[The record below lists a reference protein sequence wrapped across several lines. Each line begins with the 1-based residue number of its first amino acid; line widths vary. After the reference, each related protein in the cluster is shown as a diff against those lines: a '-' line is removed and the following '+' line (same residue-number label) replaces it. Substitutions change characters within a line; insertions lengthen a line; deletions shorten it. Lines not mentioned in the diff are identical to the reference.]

1 MKKYLVLIGAA
12 VLVFA
17 LVSPS
22 MAQFKSW
29 GHLEV
34 QTVYVTNPD
43 FNNGGPTPLNTNT
56 LMASQT
62 PYQSNPSSSGGN
74 GTNLTTKQVFERFR
88 FYLQYGDPKTV
99 RAVLGFEAD
108 SFDWGERP
116 FTPGQVSAG
125 AGYTYGYPPAAGGF
139 GRMGVVGTDQ
149 IQLKIMH
156 AFLEFVIPTTPV
168 KVAAGLQPFNIGG
181 VLFMSKDVP
190 GVTITADFAPHKVE
204 VFWLRERDAS
214 TLSYGVDDL
223 YGLQWTMTQKMYKA
237 YAYGFYKNDLTGG
250 SGVSDTTAGSN
261 TNLES
266 FYDDHPWWL
275 ALGGE
280 YRPGNWLFEGQFI
293 YNGGKRENKGVFT
306 SAGYNGDQDY
316 NAWQGMISGRYRIGP
331 GLAVKLE
338 GFYSTGNDASDPSK
352 IKRFTL
358 PISTKWGNPS
368 EVLWGMGADRSVFY
382 FFNWDLNYVS
392 GHTLDYTGC
401 YFGRLN
407 VEYNPTP
414 WVNLNFNWL
423 YIGDTSSG
431 SAADV
436 LAGRGPI
443 NSPNGSRQ
451 DSDKSYI
458 GQELDVI
465 AKIKIYEPLYYNI
478 GFGYFFP
485 GDVFKNV
492 NGQGSADNG
501 WALNTRLVYVF

>member
-12 VLVFA
+12 VLVLA

-34 QTVYVTNPD
+34 QTVWVTKPD
-43 FNNGGPTPLNTNT
+43 LNTGGPTPLNTAL
-56 LMASQT
+56 LMAQ
-62 PYQSNPSSSGGN
+62 QNPAGGN
-74 GTNLTTKQVFERFR
+74 PPANSDLSTKQVFERFR

-108 SFDWGERP
+108 SFDFGERS
-116 FTPGQVSAG
+116 FTPGQVTAG
-125 AGYTYGYPPAAGGF
+125 AGYTYGYPPPAGGF
-139 GRMGVVGTDQ
+139 TRMGSVGTDTQ
-149 IQLKIMH
+149 QLKIMH

-168 KVAAGLQPFNIGG
+168 KVAVGLQPYNVGG
-181 VLFMSKDVP
+181 VLFLSKDVP
-190 GVTITADFAPHKVE
+190 GITVTADFAPHKVE
-204 VFWLRERDAS
+204 LFWYRERDAN
-214 TLSYGVDDL
+214 TLSYGVDDV
-223 YGLQWTMTQKMYKA
+223 YGAQWTMAQKMYKV

-250 SGVSDTTAGSN
+250 AGINDTTAGSN
-261 TNLES
+261 NNLES

-275 ALGGE
+275 AIGGE
-280 YRPGNWLFEGQFI
+280 YRPGNWEFQGQFV
-293 YNGGKRENKGVFT
+293 YNGGKRENKGVIP
-306 SAGYNGDQDY
+306 DQDY
-316 NAWQGMISGRYRIGP
+316 NAWQGIISGRYRIGP
-331 GLAVKLE
+331 GLSAAVE
-338 GFYSTGNDASDPSK
+338 GFYSTGNDGGDASK

-358 PISTKWGNPS
+358 PISSKWGNPS

-392 GHTLDYTGC
+392 GHTLDYSGC

-407 VEYNPTP
+407 VEFNPVP

-423 YIGDTSSG
+423 YIGDTSTG

-443 NSPNGSRQ
+443 NSPNGARQ

-458 GQELDVI
+458 CQELDVI

-478 GFGYFFP
+478 GLGYFFP
-485 GDVFKNV
+485 GDVFDNY
-492 NGQGSADNG
+492 NGNGRTADNG
-501 WALNTRLVYVF
+501 WALNTKLIYVF